1 MIFVDHTFTCIAVGL
16 QGSGKTL
23 AYSLPIIHRLL
34 VQLSDQV
41 TGGTII
47 LDGKP
52 MRRSVKALIL
62 APTRELAL
70 QIADHIRAVVPNL
83 SGAVETDTKTGRASP
98 PLISIGAI
106 VGGMSA
112 QKQRRILFEKG
123 VDILVATP
131 GRLWDLIQ
139 EVRA

>member
-1 MIFVDHTFTCIAVGL
+1 MGRGYS

-23 AYSLPIIHRLL
+23 AYSLSIIHRLL

-41 TGGTII
+41 VDDPNVLNGR
-47 LDGKP
+47 P
-52 MRRSVKALIL
+52 VRRRVKALIL

-70 QIADHIRAVVPNL
+70 QIADHIRAVVPKLHN
-83 SGAVETDTKTGRASP
+83 SPETETEIRRGLL
-98 PLISIGAI
+98 PLVSVGAI

-112 QKQRRILFEKG
+112 EKQRRILFEKG

-139 EVRA
+139 EVRV